1 MSMRGRVALCRIRSG
16 QAYASFWAKDP
27 PARVA
32 VQVAALAGN
41 ASVPWLLAMLQWWV
55 PFSGDVHMP

>member
-1 MSMRGRVALCRIRSG
+1 MK
-16 QAYASFWAKDP
+16 QAYASFWPKDP

-41 ASVPWLLAMLQWWV
+41 ASVPSLPDPSAKGV
-55 PFSGDVHMP
+55 PDLIRSGISLINYINFNERC

>member
-1 MSMRGRVALCRIRSG
+1 MLSTRSPTVLIRWDPAV
-16 QAYASFWAKDP
+16 QLEAYATFWPKDP

-41 ASVPWLLAMLQWWV
+41 ASAAWPWR
-55 PFSGDVHMP
+55 